1 MSELSNL
8 FSGSHRYLVSYT
20 AYAGNHNEFEIQ
32 GKDCRII
39 SDHQLTGREIV
50 EEIAHH
56 IQEQDE
62 IPVSQVILHHVGQLT
77 N

>member
-1 MSELSNL
+1 MSEFSNF
-8 FSGSHRYLVSYT
+8 FSNSHRYLVSYT
-20 AYAGNHNEFEIQ
+20 AYAGKYNEFEIQ
-32 GKDCRII
+32 GKNCRII

-62 IPVSQVILHHVGQLT
+62 IPVSQVVLHQVEQLID
-77 N
+77 